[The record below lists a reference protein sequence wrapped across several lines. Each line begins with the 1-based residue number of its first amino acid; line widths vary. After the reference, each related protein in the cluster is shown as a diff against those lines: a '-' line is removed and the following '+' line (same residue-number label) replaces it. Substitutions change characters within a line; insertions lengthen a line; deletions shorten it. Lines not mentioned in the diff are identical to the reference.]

1 MRDSDSEIPFLAE
14 VRPGYDE
21 PRIDRPVR
29 RRRNRMKVLV
39 AILVALIIVAAG
51 LGAAIYIQTT
61 STAHAPRLA
70 AGSAPTPPATPDTSP
85 TPAPALKPTLTQAPA
100 GAPAA
105 PDANG
110 QPPPQPKVINQKTF
124 GDWIYS
130 CVELPNNGGTPCG
143 IAQQISIAKTKQ
155 TLFLWR
161 ITDDGKGGFVSTWQ
175 TPTDIFVGRGL
186 TIEAGTPKPLVIPFQ
201 LCTTRGC
208 QAVAGVEKSF
218 LDAFAKTDTA
228 TAKFVVVNGR
238 EITIKV
244 SVKGL
249 PDALAQL
256 QSHSAP
262 ITKN

>member
-1 MRDSDSEIPFLAE
+1 MRNSDSEIPFLAE

-21 PRIDRPVR
+21 PRIDRPVH
-29 RRRNRMKVLV
+29 RRRNHMKFLV
-39 AILVALIIVAAG
+39 AILVALIIVAVG

-61 STAHAPRLA
+61 STARAPRVA
-70 AGSAPTPPATPDTSP
+70 ASSPPAPAT
-85 TPAPALKPTLTQAPA
+85 TPAPAPAPTLKPTLTQAPA
-100 GAPAA
+100 GNAPAA
-105 PDANG
+105 PNANG
-110 QPPPQPKVINQKTF
+110 QPPPQPKVVKQETY

-130 CVELPNNGGTPCG
+130 CIELPNNGGTACG
-143 IAQQISIAKTKQ
+143 IAQQISVAKTKQ

-161 ITDDGKGGFVSTWQ
+161 ISDDGKGGFVSTWQ

-218 LDAFAKTDTA
+218 LDAFAKTDKA
-228 TAKFVVVNGR
+228 TAKFVVINGR
-238 EITIKV
+238 EITINV

-256 QSHSAP
+256 EAH
-262 ITKN
+262 

>member
-1 MRDSDSEIPFLAE
+1 MGTMREGDSEIPFLAE

-21 PRIDRPVR
+21 HRVVRPAR
-29 RRRNRMKVLV
+29 KQRNQMKFLV
-39 AILVALIIVAAG
+39 AILVALIVVAIG

-61 STAHAPRLA
+61 SGSRASHLA
-70 AGSAPTPPATPDTSP
+70 AGSSPAPTATPAPPATTS
-85 TPAPALKPTLTQAPA
+85 TLKPTLTQAPA
-100 GAPAA
+100 NGAPAA
-105 PDANG
+105 DAPAAG
-110 QPPPQPKVINQKTF
+110 AAPPPQPKIVKQQTF

-130 CVELPNNGGTPCG
+130 CIELPNNGGTSCG

-161 ITDDGKGGFVSTWQ
+161 IGDDGKGGFVSTWQ
-175 TPTDIFVGRGL
+175 TPTDVFVGHGL

-208 QAVAGVEKSF
+208 QAVAGVKRDF
-218 LDAFAKTDTA
+218 LDTFAKA
-228 TAKFVVVNGR
+228 GKVTAKFVIINGR
-238 EITIKV
+238 EITINV

-256 QSHSAP
+256 EAH
-262 ITKN
+262 